1 MERMKIIIIFNYVV
15 GREFLGLVIS
25 IEQSKFKS
33 KFKGTT
39 INFDLNFQLDYL
51 Q

>member
-1 MERMKIIIIFNYVV
+1 MKIIIIFNYIV
-15 GREFLGLVIS
+15 GRKFLGLVIS
-25 IEQSKFKS
+25 IERSKFKS

-39 INFDLNFQLDYL
+39 INFDLNFQLNHL